1 MNRLATTLANL
12 IQTMNVLRLDWA
24 LVGGLAV
31 SARAEPRFTRDI
43 DIVAAVEDDSRAEQ
57 AIQALI
63 GQGYQVFAIVEQEQ
77 TDRLATVRLVPH
89 DETERGV
96 VVDILFASSGI
107 EQEIIR
113 LAEPLD
119 ILTGIR
125 VPVARPGHLLALKI
139 LSRDDRTRPQDLV
152 DIRHLLEVCGEE
164 EITLARRSVELITA
178 RDFHRGR
185 NLFTELNM
193 LLQGN

>member
-1 MNRLATTLANL
+1 MNRLATTLTHLA
-12 IQTMNVLRLDWA
+12 QAMKVLRLDWA

-43 DIVAAVEDDSRAEQ
+43 DIAVAVEGDSRAEQ
-57 AIQALI
+57 VIQALI
-63 GQGYQVFAIVEQEQ
+63 GQGYQALAIVEQEH
-77 TDRLATVRLVPH
+77 TDRLATVRLIPH

-96 VVDILFASSGI
+96 VVDVLFASSGI

-119 ILTGIR
+119 ILTGIQ
-125 VPVARPGHLLALKI
+125 VPVARSGHLLALKV
-139 LSRDDRTRPQDLV
+139 LSRDDRMRPQDLV
-152 DIRHLLEVCGEE
+152 DIRHLLEVCSEE
-164 EITLARRSVELITA
+164 EISLARRSVELITA

-185 NLFTELNM
+185 NLLAELNM
-193 LLQGN
+193 LLQ